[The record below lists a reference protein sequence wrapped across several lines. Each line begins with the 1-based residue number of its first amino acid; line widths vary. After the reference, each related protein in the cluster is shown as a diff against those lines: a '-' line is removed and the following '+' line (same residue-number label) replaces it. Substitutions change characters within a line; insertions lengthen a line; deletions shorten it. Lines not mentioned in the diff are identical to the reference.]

1 MPSTNDYYL
10 QLKTQLDAASIAKK
24 AALDAQLAQ
33 ATNAQF
39 GADGSI
45 TTQGTGTLDLN
56 YQKDKRTLGSNA
68 EGSGTLRSGQYGTK
82 LAENETDY
90 RSRVT
95 AAKGTTAAA
104 KAEVDTTA
112 ASQLA
117 QYQAMYQTPTTKK
130 TTKKKVT
137 PTPRGGSTPTPSGG
151 LTPIPQPN
159 TRQSAPRSGS
169 NQNAPRSGPM
179 IPNNPSPAPGLG
191 GLLGRNFLADRF
203 GLPPFGSSPT
213 TTLPP
218 KKNK

>member
-95 AAKGTTAAA
+95 AAKGSTAAA

-117 QYQAMYQTPTTKK
+117 QYQAMYQTPTAKK

-137 PTPRGGSTPTPSGG
+137 PTPGGGSTPTPSGG

-159 TRQSAPRSGS
+159 TRQNAPRSGS
-169 NQNAPRSGPM
+169 NQNAPRSSVGPM
-179 IPNNPSPAPGLG
+179 IPRNTTPSNPLLG
-191 GLLGRNFLADRF
+191 GLLGRNFLVDRF
-203 GLPPFGSSPT
+203 QFVPPT

-218 KKNK
+218 KNNK

>member
-117 QYQAMYQTPTTKK
+117 QYQAMYQTPTAKK

-137 PTPRGGSTPTPSGG
+137 PTPRGGTPSPTPSSG
-151 LTPIPQPN
+151 LSPIPQPN
-159 TRQSAPRSGS
+159 TRQ
-169 NQNAPRSGPM
+169 NAPRSSVGPM
-179 IPNNPSPAPGLG
+179 VPRNTTPPNPLLG